1 MSYPLNNN
9 TNTVRQV
16 NQQHTWM
23 KPVDLHPPRQTSI
36 SREQELHHKL
46 KQTSLNTAATST
58 TKNVN
63 SDDFPKLS
71 PAELTARRKK
81 FGTFKFYL
89 DNLDPLVS
97 KRIER
102 GIRIMG
108 ATHEPF
114 FSKKCTHLITTK
126 PIPNHENLLAPTI
139 SSSNN
144 STSNTKATKSLRKYD
159 AIVESAIQFNTVL
172 WSAEV
177 MQKTVEFLMNVSSN
191 RKEAPVPEKRGLG
204 NLLQED
210 KMFGPSTG
218 TNSDAQSKRPHFVP
232 FTGYYLIVEDA
243 TQAHRPP
250 ICKQWTRDT
259 TKKLAEL
266 PWPYFKQPPKFRS
279 PFGKRGPAPAPKK
292 PANDATATGDA
303 KDAATTAP
311 ATAATAHDGA
321 KEEVTKPT
329 LVTTKPTTSADNNT
343 TAAKIS
349 AQEDKENMP
358 VLKQTTSFHH
368 AAMKPLTATSTPS
381 PLSSQKS
388 QSQQL
393 HHPQQQK
400 QQQTTQK
407 QPDSQ
412 NFSLRASG
420 FQLSCTNNTQSAST
434 RSVSTSVSILQ
445 GEHRRLPPGDSVSR
459 LDKRMVE
466 NVTLN
471 EHQKLCKQKAQREEQ
486 ARRERELK
494 KKRDSRFCENC
505 NVLFENLE
513 EHAKQQTHQTF
524 IRDQNNF
531 KELDELLA
539 KTHRRYK
546 GPLPERMRDLIDPN
560 IDGKN
565 VEFVPDRKR
574 PHPATPADDMLS
586 PARKLQ
592 TADMLKKKSL
602 PTSQPR
608 IAANDAHH
616 HNVNHKWAE
625 YGAVFD

>member
-23 KPVDLHPPRQTSI
+23 KPGDLHLPRQTSI
-36 SREQELHHKL
+36 SREQELQNKL
-46 KQTSLNTAATST
+46 KQTSLNPAAAAATAPT
-58 TKNVN
+58 ARNVN
-63 SDDFPKLS
+63 SDDFCKIS
-71 PAELTARRKK
+71 PAELAAKRKE

-102 GIRIMG
+102 GIKIMG
-108 ATHEPF
+108 AAHEPF

-126 PIPNHENLLAPTI
+126 PIPKHENLLATT
-139 SSSNN
+139 SNN
-144 STSNTKATKSLRKYD
+144 STTSNTKATKSLKKYD
-159 AIVESAIQFNTVL
+159 PIVESAIQFNTVV
-172 WSAEV
+172 WSADV
-177 MQKTVEFLMNVSSN
+177 MQKTIEFLLNVTSS
-191 RKEAPVPEKRGLG
+191 RKEAPVQEKRALG

-210 KMFGPSTG
+210 KLFGPSTG

-232 FTGYYLIVEDA
+232 FTGFFLIVEDA

-250 ICKQWTRDT
+250 ICKQWTKD
-259 TKKLAEL
+259 TKKPAEM
-266 PWPYFKQPPKFRS
+266 PWPYFKQTPKFRS
-279 PFGKRGPAPAPKK
+279 PFGKRGPPPPKK
-292 PANDATATGDA
+292 PADGATAGGA
-303 KDAATTAP
+303 KDATTA
-311 ATAATAHDGA
+311 A
-321 KEEVTKPT
+321 KEE
-329 LVTTKPTTSADNNT
+329 TTKPTAAEGVPATTAKPKTTADNK
-343 TAAKIS
+343 TA

-358 VLKQTTSFHH
+358 TLKPTTSCQH
-368 AAMKPLTATSTPS
+368 AAIKPLTATSTPS

-393 HHPQQQK
+393 HHPQQQ
-400 QQQTTQK
+400 TTLK

-420 FQLSCTNNTQSAST
+420 FQPSCTNNIQSAST

-445 GEHRRLPPGDSVSR
+445 GEHRRLPPGDSVNR

-466 NVTLN
+466 NVTQK
-471 EHQKLCKQKAQREEQ
+471 EHEKLCRLKAQKEEQ

-513 EHAKQQTHQTF
+513 EHAKQQAHQTF

-546 GPLPERMRDLIDPN
+546 GPLPERMRELIDPN

-574 PHPATPADDMLS
+574 PHPATPADDMMS
-586 PARKLQ
+586 PTRKLQ

-608 IAANDAHH
+608 IAANDTH